1 MLGAVLA
8 ALAAAVLVGSPPS
21 LERLGHG
28 MGSRL
33 SRGAVAT
40 ARPGW
45 TKAVGLVV
53 AVLVVIGMMFGLAA
67 AGWALVAA
75 IAAGTAAWVATRAR
89 AERRWRARADETAR
103 ATVGLALLLR
113 VGQIPSAA
121 LMEVAADCPALAPVA
136 TAASLGA
143 DVPQAFRE
151 AAEQPGRGGLRR
163 VAGAWR
169 VAERTGA
176 PVASVLQQVAE
187 GLRAERELAG
197 LVEAELAMARGSSR
211 VMAALP
217 LGAVLLGTLAGA
229 DPLGF
234 LTRSPFGLVLA
245 LAGVTLAALG
255 VVWTEKLAARS

>member
-21 LERLGHG
+21 LKRLGHG
-28 MGSRL
+28 MGLRL

-53 AVLVVIGMMFGLAA
+53 AVLVVIGMLFGLAA

-113 VGQIPSAA
+113 AGQIPSAA
-121 LMEVAADCPALAPVA
+121 LMRH
-136 TAASLGA
+136 SL
-143 DVPQAFRE
+143 PW
-151 AAEQPGRGGLRR
+151 P
-163 VAGAWR
+163 
-169 VAERTGA
+169 
-176 PVASVLQQVAE
+176 
-187 GLRAERELAG
+187 
-197 LVEAELAMARGSSR
+197 
-211 VMAALP
+211 
-217 LGAVLLGTLAGA
+217 
-229 DPLGF
+229 
-234 LTRSPFGLVLA
+234 
-245 LAGVTLAALG
+245 
-255 VVWTEKLAARS
+255 